1 MFFWLQWTNCELI
14 PTQETFSGGEAV
26 HCELYQ
32 TTVNST
38 QNTFSFVKNL
48 ILMYVF
54 ETVLKYIV
62 ANHTKKSYLQMAVK
76 ITRSGP

>member
-1 MFFWLQWTNCELI
+1 MSSFL
-14 PTQETFSGGEAV
+14 PKREAEGHFLAEA
-26 HCELYQ
+26 HCELYE

-38 QNTFSFVKNL
+38 QNTFSFVKNK
-48 ILMYVF
+48 ILMKALK
-54 ETVLKYIV
+54 TVLKYIV